1 MAAIKKEKIKD
12 QMVKTAARLWEI
24 PENEIE
30 GIIEQFKNSK
40 KVKFKYWWKDQEWR
54 KDETE

>member
-1 MAAIKKEKIKD
+1 MKKQPKSDKPTL
-12 QMVKTAARLWEI
+12 VYVVLEI

-54 KDETE
+54 KENEIQA